1 MISEVAT
8 TTINQVMN
16 YVSTPAA
23 QEAVNQ
29 AKFNVND
36 LWSSFSN
43 IDWSAP
49 SWDIIILLFFIVS
62 ILIYGF
68 ALGRNRVVAIL
79 ISTYLSLAVTTNLPF
94 MDKLTEIINRYVTF
108 TFQVSSF
115 LVVFVLLFF
124 LLTRG
129 TLLQKYGSLGGGWWQ
144 VIIFSLLQ
152 VGLLTSIILS
162 FLPQEAY
169 GSLSEFTKTVFIS
182 DIGKFCWIASPILAL
197 IFFKGDLDNLS

>member
-1 MISEVAT
+1 MISEIAT
-8 TTINQVMN
+8 TTINEVMDFA
-16 YVSTPAA
+16 SAPQT
-23 QEAVNQ
+23 QEAVAQ
-29 AKFNVND
+29 AKVGSHD
-36 LWSSFSN
+36 LWLAFLN

-49 SWDIIILLFFIVS
+49 SWDIIILLFFLVS
-62 ILIYGF
+62 VLIYGF

-115 LVVFVLLFF
+115 LIVFILLFF

-129 TLLQKYGSLGGGWWQ
+129 SLLQKYASLGGSWWQ

-162 FLPQEAY
+162 FLPSEAY
-169 GSLSEFTKTVFIS
+169 SNLSEFTKTVFIS
-182 DIGKFCWIASPILAL
+182 DVGKFCWIILPISGL
-197 IFFKGDLDNLS
+197 IFFKGDLDQLA